1 MSKKIGKFRNKTLSI
16 ICLSLLLYGD
26 QRSISQE
33 SGEVDRIERLEKEL
47 ETVKQELSNVKSEI
61 SSIKREG
68 TKGKNTITPT
78 KAKSSKSVADKS
90 DSKEPNTKSIR
101 KYDIK
106 SKGMRI
112 QNLEDNEGKRYAI
125 VVGIN
130 NYKDTAISQLSKA
143 RNDAKLVGKILKD
156 EGQFDQVFVMT
167 DDIDPRADKDN
178 LYPTKLNIEEKLDSV
193 LRFSN
198 PEDLIVFFFSGHGI
212 SDPEENGYL
221 VSVDT
226 VTDKQF
232 NTSVK

>member
-90 DSKEPNTKSIR
+90 DSIEPNTKSLR

-106 SKGMRI
+106 SKG
-112 QNLEDNEGKRYAI
+112 NE
-125 VVGIN
+125 N
-130 NYKDTAISQLSKA
+130 SK
-143 RNDAKLVGKILKD
+143 
-156 EGQFDQVFVMT
+156 
-167 DDIDPRADKDN
+167 
-178 LYPTKLNIEEKLDSV
+178 
-193 LRFSN
+193 LR
-198 PEDLIVFFFSGHGI
+198 G
-212 SDPEENGYL
+212 
-221 VSVDT
+221 
-226 VTDKQF
+226 
-232 NTSVK
+232 